1 MKKLLIILCCCF
13 LGIKS
18 FAQDIQFSQFYA
30 SPLYLNPA
38 FAGSTDYSRVGV
50 NYRNQWPGLDHSFNS
65 FSAYGDMYID
75 DKNSGLG
82 IIING
87 SRESLANLQNMEV
100 GLLYSYRVRLGAAR
114 YLQVGAQGSFISRS
128 GNFDKII
135 LSSQLDIDRG
145 TIIGGGNGVAGE
157 PMRRFADLNTGLLYY
172 SEKIWIGASAHHL
185 TQPNVSFI
193 EGQDRLAIKY
203 SLHGGIKFDL
213 QPGLINDFVNN
224 TQQERTISF
233 AFNYKQQGPFDQ
245 LNIGTEFY
253 LEPLVLGLWYRGLPS
268 KNALPNNEALIG
280 LLGFSF
286 VNGLDI
292 GYSYDFTISKL
303 GWGNTGGAHELSM
316 RYLFITPEELK
327 KKRSVLPSLRF

>member
-1 MKKLLIILCCCF
+1 MKKRLLIYCCF
-13 LGIKS
+13 FWGFAA

-30 SPLYLNPA
+30 SPLFLNPA
-38 FAGSTDYSRVGV
+38 FAGSTGYSRVGV
-50 NYRNQWPGLDHSFNS
+50 NYRNQWPGLDHSFNA
-65 FSAYGDMYID
+65 FSAYADMYVE

-87 SRESLANLQNMEV
+87 SRESLANLHNMEV
-100 GLLYSYRVRLGAAR
+100 GLLYSYRVRLGATR
-114 YLQVGAQGSFISRS
+114 YIQVGAQGSFISRS
-128 GNFDKII
+128 GNFDHVI
-135 LSSQLDIDRG
+135 LTSQLDIDRG
-145 TIIGGGNGVAGE
+145 TIIGMDNGISGE
-157 PMRRFADLNTGLLYY
+157 LMRRFADLNSGLLYY
-172 SEKIWIGASAHHL
+172 SDKIWLGASAHHL
-185 TQPNVSFI
+185 TRPNVSYT
-193 EGQDRLAIKY
+193 EGEDRLAIKS

-213 QPGLINDFVNN
+213 QPGVINDFVNN

-245 LNIGTEFY
+245 LNVGTELY

-268 KNALPNNEALIG
+268 KNALPNSEALIG

-303 GWGNTGGAHELSM
+303 GWGNTGGAHELSI
-316 RYLFITPEELK
+316 RYLFITPEQLK
-327 KKRSVLPSLRF
+327 NKRSVLPSLRF